1 MDQNDEGEGVNSFSK
16 LDTNIESEFKHV
28 FNSGIIRKS
37 EYFDLFISYKRDNG
51 GDHGQRLAI
60 ELHEKLTKDGFK
72 VWLDNE
78 EIGFSNNFEQRIE
91 EALLHSKKVACIIGP
106 AWVESPNCRFEVQK
120 AIEFEKRIIPV
131 HYQEFR
137 QLLASKKDEGILS
150 EKEWLRIDRP
160 QEIDFSIKKKYKS
173 SYEDLKSVCNL
184 HDEITLQFNKV
195 LTESYYWEKYNYPK
209 SMLLYGEKL
218 SKIKILRSK
227 CNSDDELPSFNELQD
242 RFMSASDDYVK
253 NEVTDKKKVYIAFTK
268 EEIDY
273 AAELNMELK
282 LQGITTFYDDDFS
295 ADSESDGSFIQPI
308 LNCETIID
316 VEVSTFSDGNDLR
329 LNFAR
334 SKNKRILK
342 VTNSASVKTRLES
355 KGEKNV
361 HVWNDQVSI
370 DSLVTFINGDKVYNA
385 FHAKLLGQSFDWES
399 SEKSN
404 VKLLGL
410 KEAKLSKDWYVL
422 AEKEGMEPQPSLSM
436 INFVER
442 SVAYAETLRKR
453 KIGLLWTGVFGFVLI
468 VALGAV
474 SWYFGQKANTQSLL
488 ADEKTALANEK
499 VKEAELQTKEA
510 KNQKD
515 IAKEQ
520 REEAE
525 KQRKEAEKQKDFAAS
540 QQKKA
545 KEASDKAKEALE
557 EAKIAKEEADSASN
571 RAEVALAQVEA
582 SVKNL
587 EETNE
592 KLELARTEADSISF
606 ITRAKKKALKATEHK
621 QAREDSLALAS
632 ANEAVC
638 LLTDSVKASSQIQSL
653 FSVYTAL
660 IPSNSILNLELNR
673 QEITEPQLIFKLN
686 SENELPINKYPEKIT
701 NYRINNIPIQIAS
714 SNSIVKIEL
723 IDAVIDKIESKNSI
737 SALCISKD
745 GNKLAIGKKTGSVEI
760 WNLETFQRLDEVL
773 NHSYRITS
781 VAFNKNASQIAVA
794 SIDEK
799 FSLVNL
805 TEDGVRDPLSETI
818 KMSNG
823 NRVREIYYWNDN
835 HIITVSWKN
844 YAKIWCTD
852 VRELKA
858 TIQR

>member
-1 MDQNDEGEGVNSFSK
+1 MISD
-16 LDTNIESEFKHV
+16 
-28 FNSGIIRKS
+28 
-37 EYFDLFISYKRDNG
+37 FDLFISYKRDNG

-120 AIEFEKRIIPV
+120 AIEFEKRIIPI

-209 SMLLYGEKL
+209 SMLLYGENL
-218 SKIKILRSK
+218 SKTKILRSK
-227 CNSDDELPSFNELQD
+227 CNSDDELPSFTEPQD

-268 EEIDY
+268 EEIEY

-295 ADSESDGSFIQPI
+295 ADSENDSSFIQPI

-316 VEVSTFSDGNDLR
+316 VEVSTFSDDNDLR

-342 VTNSASVKTRLES
+342 VTNSTSVKTRLES
-355 KGEKNV
+355 KGEKNI

-370 DSLVTFINGDKVYNA
+370 DTLVTFINGDKVYNA
-385 FHAKLLGQSFDWES
+385 FHAKLLGQSFDWEG

-404 VKLLGL
+404 VKLLGS
-410 KEAKLSKDWYVL
+410 KEAKVSKDWYVQ
-422 AEKEGMEPQPSLSM
+422 AERDGMEPQPSLSM

-453 KIGLLWTGVFGFVLI
+453 KIGLFWTAALGAILI
-468 VALGAV
+468 VVLGAV
-474 SWYFGQKANTQSLL
+474 SWYFGDKANTQSIL

-499 VKEAELQTKEA
+499 VKVAELQTKEA
-510 KNQKD
+510 EIQRKKADEQKS
-515 IAKEQ
+515 K
-520 REEAE
+520 AE
-525 KQRKEAEKQKDFAAS
+525 KQRKEAEKQREEAKKQKDFAAS

-545 KEASDKAKEALE
+545 LAASNKAKESQKRAE
-557 EAKIAKEEADSASN
+557 EMSEKAQEAK
-571 RAEVALAQVEA
+571 
-582 SVKNL
+582 
-587 EETNE
+587 
-592 KLELARTEADSISF
+592 ELAE
-606 ITRAKKKALKATEHK
+606 KA
-621 QAREDSLALAS
+621 DSLAKEKAEELEKSEEQLNLTAKKTEAAKLS
-632 ANEAVC
+632 LEAYDDVLDGKFTEAKQKADEAIKIYNEIEEDFE
-638 LLTDSVKASSQIQSL
+638 TDILYNTYYSILKDKASVINNDFTKQDKSNAESIKLLHCSYAFENNFNWDLVEILGVSRKEVFSMSQSDNNDIGALGLKSGRIILFNTQSKKITDTVAVGKHRVTSMD
-653 FSVYTAL
+653 FNDFGNQMVASTVNGKFTI
-660 IPSNSILNLELNR
+660 IPLEVGIGKRN
-673 QEITEPQLIFKLN
+673 QSKQLIR
-686 SENELPINKYPEKIT
+686 
-701 NYRINNIPIQIAS
+701 RIAFAR
-714 SNSIVKIEL
+714 IEE
-723 IDAVIDKIESKNSI
+723 IHYTDDSTIR
-737 SALCISKD
+737 
-745 GNKLAIGKKTGSVEI
+745 AIG
-760 WNLETFQRLDEVL
+760 
-773 NHSYRITS
+773 
-781 VAFNKNASQIAVA
+781 
-794 SIDEK
+794 
-799 FSLVNL
+799 
-805 TEDGVRDPLSETI
+805 GVTV
-818 KMSNG
+818 NG
-823 NRVREIYYWNDN
+823 NNTTKTYQSYPA
-835 HIITVSWKN
+835 TVS
-844 YAKIWCTD
+844 KIY
-852 VRELKA
+852 EILK
-858 TIQR
+858 

>member
-1 MDQNDEGEGVNSFSK
+1 MDQNDEGKGIGSFSK

-51 GDHGQRLAI
+51 GDHGQRLAV

-160 QEIDFSIKKKYKS
+160 QEIDFSVKKKYKS

-195 LTESYYWEKYNYPK
+195 LTESYYWGKYNYPK
-209 SMLLYGEKL
+209 SMLLYGENL
-218 SKIKILRSK
+218 SKTKILRSK
-227 CNSDDELPSFNELQD
+227 CNSDDELPSFTESQD

-268 EEIDY
+268 EEKEY

-295 ADSESDGSFIQPI
+295 ADSENDGSFIQPI

-316 VEVSTFSDGNDLR
+316 VEVSTFSDDNDLR

-342 VTNSASVKTRLES
+342 VTNSTSVKTRLEA
-355 KGEKNV
+355 KGEKNIN
-361 HVWNDQVSI
+361 VWNDQVSI
-370 DSLVTFINGDKVYNA
+370 DTLVTFINGDKVYNA

-410 KEAKLSKDWYVL
+410 KEAKLSQDWYVL

-442 SVAYAETLRKR
+442 SVAYAENQRKR
-453 KIGLLWTGVFGFVLI
+453 KAMGFWTSLIGLCLFILLGFL
-468 VALGAV
+468 
-474 SWYFGQKANTQSLL
+474 YYQ
-488 ADEKTALANEK
+488 ANEQ
-499 VKEAELQTKEA
+499 VKIKKNDAQNAKDAANKSKELAIKMTQEA
-510 KNQKD
+510 KKMQKNVKN
-515 IAKEQ
+515 A
-520 REEAE
+520 
-525 KQRKEAEKQKDFAAS
+525 
-540 QQKKA
+540 
-545 KEASDKAKEALE
+545 
-557 EAKIAKEEADSASN
+557 
-571 RAEVALAQVEA
+571 EA
-582 SVKNL
+582 SVIAFRDLATSAQRDAKN
-587 EETNE
+587 
-592 KLELARTEADSISF
+592 AA
-606 ITRAKKKALKATEHK
+606 
-621 QAREDSLALAS
+621 ALAS
-632 ANEAVC
+632 KSIRQSRAADLRVEIANEAIFN
-638 LLTDSVKASSQIQSL
+638 AE
-653 FSVYTAL
+653 
-660 IPSNSILNLELNR
+660 LNL
-673 QEITEPQLIFKLN
+673 
-686 SENELPINKYPEKIT
+686 
-701 NYRINNIPIQIAS
+701 
-714 SNSIVKIEL
+714 
-723 IDAVIDKIESKNSI
+723 
-737 SALCISKD
+737 
-745 GNKLAIGKKTGSVEI
+745 KKA
-760 WNLETFQRLDEVL
+760 Q
-773 NHSYRITS
+773 
-781 VAFNKNASQIAVA
+781 KNASDALFEAQEANEMSEQAKQDLAKTKLKIDAAKAAFRSLECSLDGQYADAKKWGVHSVSLYNQFKGEWETDVLYNAFVNILNNSDTSIINNHLAKEFKVLHNEAVNKSNTCSYIVDDDFNWELASKIYSDKKMLYAMAVSTSNKNIIALGLKTGDVL
-794 SIDEK
+794 IYNRK
-799 FSLVNL
+799 
-805 TEDGVRDPLSETI
+805 TKKIRDTI
-818 KMSNG
+818 KVGPYRVTSLAFRPDGKQLAVSSVDNKVFLFALENKVNRESVNNTIKIQLSRRVEDLYYASGDLIHVVYAPLVTNG
-823 NRVREIYYWNDN
+823 VLEKEYKIFPATVKKLYD
-835 HIITVSWKN
+835 IINSK
-844 YAKIWCTD
+844 
-852 VRELKA
+852 
-858 TIQR
+858 